1 VDLLDVVDLPA
12 ATRLEDEALDLV
24 EVDLDL
30 EVALLAEDL
39 RAVVALP
46 VVVLLAAVVDL
57 LPEDL
62 LEDLVELLPSNLLNN
77 VRIMKIYIEV
87 YKYITKFFKK
97 NKLNYYGFRSI
108 RKSFVFTKKS
118 QRTIYPF
125 FFLYCNCSPTFS
137 LDFPGICGI
146 DNGIFFSNGNNSVDV
161 KDDII

>member
-1 VDLLDVVDLPA
+1 MVFLLVVVLLESVDLFDVLDLPA
-12 ATRLEDEALDLV
+12 ATLLEDEALDLV

-30 EVALLAEDL
+30 EAVLLAGDL
-39 RAVVALP
+39 RAAFDLP
-46 VVVLLAAVVDL
+46 VVVLFAAVVDL

-108 RKSFVFTKKS
+108 RKSFILTKKS
-118 QRTIYPF
+118 
-125 FFLYCNCSPTFS
+125 
-137 LDFPGICGI
+137 
-146 DNGIFFSNGNNSVDV
+146 
-161 KDDII
+161 

>member
-1 VDLLDVVDLPA
+1 MDLLDVVDLPA

-87 YKYITKFFKK
+87 YKYIIKFFKK
-97 NKLNYYGFRSI
+97 N
-108 RKSFVFTKKS
+108 
-118 QRTIYPF
+118 
-125 FFLYCNCSPTFS
+125 
-137 LDFPGICGI
+137 
-146 DNGIFFSNGNNSVDV
+146 
-161 KDDII
+161 

>member
-1 VDLLDVVDLPA
+1 MDLLDVVDLPA

-87 YKYITKFFKK
+87 YKYITKFFKE
-97 NKLNYYGFRSI
+97 N
-108 RKSFVFTKKS
+108 
-118 QRTIYPF
+118 
-125 FFLYCNCSPTFS
+125 
-137 LDFPGICGI
+137 
-146 DNGIFFSNGNNSVDV
+146 
-161 KDDII
+161 

>member
-1 VDLLDVVDLPA
+1 VVDLPA
-12 ATRLEDEALDLV
+12 ATLLEDEALDLV

-77 VRIMKIYIEV
+77 VRIMKIYIEI

-97 NKLNYYGFRSI
+97 N
-108 RKSFVFTKKS
+108 
-118 QRTIYPF
+118 
-125 FFLYCNCSPTFS
+125 
-137 LDFPGICGI
+137 
-146 DNGIFFSNGNNSVDV
+146 
-161 KDDII
+161 

>member
-87 YKYITKFFKK
+87 YKYITKFFKE
-97 NKLNYYGFRSI
+97 N
-108 RKSFVFTKKS
+108 
-118 QRTIYPF
+118 
-125 FFLYCNCSPTFS
+125 
-137 LDFPGICGI
+137 
-146 DNGIFFSNGNNSVDV
+146 
-161 KDDII
+161 